1 MVANS
6 WIYAYLSLSY
16 SNENINGGPYTILV
30 IISTIHLPLVLGFTI
45 KHHKKT
51 NKVNPIVPKTLQ
63 FHEDQV
69 EDFENQSFDRTV
81 QSSDTMSQ
89 SPTITNTV
97 MSIVPKTLQFH
108 EDQIEVFDEV
118 IESTDIENESTD
130 NSDPMEFTTKHQKK
144 TNKSILLAS
153 KTLQFHDNKVEV
165 FDGDVES
172 LDTENESPD
181 MMVQSSKDV

>member
-1 MVANS
+1 MDLIQLLVANS

-16 SNENINGGPYTILV
+16 SNEDINGGPYTILV

-69 EDFENQSFDRTV
+69 EDFEEVVESSDIENQSFDRNV

-108 EDQIEVFDEV
+108 EDQVEVFDEV
-118 IESTDIENESTD
+118 IESTDIENES
-130 NSDPMEFTTKHQKK
+130 
-144 TNKSILLAS
+144 AAY
-153 KTLQFHDNKVEV
+153 
-165 FDGDVES
+165 G
-172 LDTENESPD
+172 
-181 MMVQSSKDV
+181 